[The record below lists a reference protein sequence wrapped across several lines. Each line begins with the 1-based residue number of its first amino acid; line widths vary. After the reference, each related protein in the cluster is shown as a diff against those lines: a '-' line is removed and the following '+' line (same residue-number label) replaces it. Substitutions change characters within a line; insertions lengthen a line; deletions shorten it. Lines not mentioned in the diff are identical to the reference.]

1 MVYIDEFLAAD
12 STRSCVSKKFATSR
26 RRPRDGIVLCSPC
39 AICGC
44 MRKKTSQPNM
54 RNVIFLRLMCVS
66 TESTWN
72 YSMDLQGS
80 PANYSAGLFSEG
92 AVRLPAQRTPHRGG
106 RLSKE
111 NAEWHG
117 RAGHGE
123 SATAR
128 RQRRQGRVRIR
139 GDAQARPTY

>member
-1 MVYIDEFLAAD
+1 
-12 STRSCVSKKFATSR
+12 
-26 RRPRDGIVLCSPC
+26 
-39 AICGC
+39 
-44 MRKKTSQPNM
+44 
-54 RNVIFLRLMCVS
+54 
-66 TESTWN
+66 
-72 YSMDLQGS
+72 MDLQGS

-123 SATAR
+123 PATAR
-128 RQRRQGRVRIR
+128 RQRRQGRVRVR
-139 GDAQARPTY
+139 GDAQVHGRLTLRFFFRCVRVYDLG